1 MARSGDKKQKQRPIH
16 EVHPKNTSRVMR
28 KVLGAKC
35 DPKSH
40 NICQATVLSSL
51 LKFVYASNEFDINC
65 LYTNLSGNTVVEQHT
80 FKFSSVP
87 LDVSFGLVLCFAK
100 GKAQNGILIVVV
112 NQKKSR
118 AGLPFPFCDTTKK
131 FKTKIWPNSQL
142 SVPLAGHCTIL
153 AYQAQYFSRPTHFV
167 LQHNRIAVAAHIF
180 TH

>member
-1 MARSGDKKQKQRPIH
+1 
-16 EVHPKNTSRVMR
+16 MR

-65 LYTNLSGNTVVEQHT
+65 LYTNLSGNTVVEQHA

-112 NQKKSR
+112 NQKNH
-118 AGLPFPFCDTTKK
+118 GLDSHFPFVTQPKSSKQK
-131 FKTKIWPNSQL
+131 F
-142 SVPLAGHCTIL
+142 G
-153 AYQAQYFSRPTHFV
+153 PTR
-167 LQHNRIAVAAHIF
+167 NYRCP
-180 TH
+180 